1 MNNSKEKTKC
11 WTIILKQIIKLA
23 SDIPWYAKKNENEKK
38 SNWSENET
46 KMRTSQMISSQ
57 NLKMV
62 ISTGIFSEIDLEAQN
77 NEFKLVFF

>member
-1 MNNSKEKTKC
+1 MKPKC
-11 WTIILKQIIKLA
+11 E
-23 SDIPWYAKKNENEKK
+23 S
-38 SNWSENET
+38 S
-46 KMRTSQMISSQ
+46 RMISSQ